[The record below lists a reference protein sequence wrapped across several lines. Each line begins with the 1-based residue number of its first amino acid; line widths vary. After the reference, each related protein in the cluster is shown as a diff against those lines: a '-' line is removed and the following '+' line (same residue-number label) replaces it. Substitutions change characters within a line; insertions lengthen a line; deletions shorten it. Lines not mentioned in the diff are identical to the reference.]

1 MYTLA
6 NWLMA
11 HLVGVIAAWWL
22 IAPSPTVNA
31 VAAVTLGLTLLWMRF
46 VWVRR
51 ARRLASDYEDLTPNL
66 ITHGGVGSDS
76 RWDRRSRRQDEIY
89 GAETR
94 GGHP

>member
-11 HLVGVIAAWWL
+11 HLAGVVTAWWL
-22 IAPSPTVNA
+22 IAPNTTTINV
-31 VAAVTLGLTLLWMRF
+31 VAGVTLVLTVLWMRF

-51 ARRLASDYEDLTPNL
+51 ARRLASEWEDLTPNL
-66 ITHGGVGSDS
+66 ITHGPEC
-76 RWDRRSRRQDEIY
+76 RWDRRSRRHDEVY